1 MEKVLVTGASGYIGL
16 HIIAQLIKKGYLVK
30 GSLRSRDR
38 ESEVRN
44 ALSHVVN
51 TQNKLEICELDL
63 LKDEG
68 WDDATQG
75 CDYVLH
81 VASPLVQ
88 KAPDDEN
95 EVIEP
100 AKLGLLRALKS
111 SIKNKVK
118 RFIMTSS
125 FSAIGYGHSKNVY
138 DETDWTDPSRN
149 IGAYNK
155 SKAIAEKAMWDHLNS
170 LPETMR
176 IEAVAIN
183 PTLVVG
189 PSLSDDMGTSNMFI
203 QKMLDGSYSVVP
215 KIHLGFVTVED
226 TARAHIEAMIHP
238 EASGKRFILSEK
250 NMWLLEMNRI
260 LIANGFKKAP
270 IRQAPNFL
278 IKFIGLFNKELGVI
292 SGFVGKTKYTNSEN
306 AKNILDFKF
315 EGVNNAIVD
324 TAKKL
329 EELGTIQK

>member
-16 HIIAQLIKKGYLVK
+16 HVIAQLIDRGYLVK

-44 ALSHVVN
+44 ALSKVVN
-51 TQNKLEICELDL
+51 TENKLEICELDL
-63 LKDEG
+63 LKDDG

-75 CDYVLH
+75 CEYVIH

-100 AKLGLLRALKS
+100 AKQGLIRALES

-118 RFIMTSS
+118 RFVMTSS
-125 FSAIGYGHSKNVY
+125 FSAVGYGHDRDVF
-138 DETDWTDPSRN
+138 DESHWTDPKKN

-155 SKAIAEKAMWDHLNS
+155 SKAIAERTMWDHLES
-170 LPETMR
+170 LPESDR

-203 QKMLDGSYSVVP
+203 QKMLEGSYPAAP
-215 KIHLGFVTVED
+215 KIHFGFVTVED
-226 TARAHIEAMIHP
+226 TARAHIEAMLNP
-238 EASGKRFILSEK
+238 NASGKRFILS
-250 NMWLLEMNRI
+250 
-260 LIANGFKKAP
+260 LIH
-270 IRQAPNFL
+270 I
-278 IKFIGLFNKELGVI
+278 
-292 SGFVGKTKYTNSEN
+292 
-306 AKNILDFKF
+306 
-315 EGVNNAIVD
+315 
-324 TAKKL
+324 
-329 EELGTIQK
+329 